1 MPRAKV
7 QKAQA
12 SKPKKVSKSKAVKKS
27 APVPKKIRAVVPAKP
42 YKPAIGG
49 PHDPILAE
57 NPVKAKLKRGE
68 VVVAGTIMTP
78 SADAAVVMASA
89 FDLLWIEGEHSPI
102 TLESTHNIILAT
114 RGMKAAPFVRVP
126 W

>member
-1 MPRAKV
+1 MPRAS
-7 QKAQA
+7 A
-12 SKPKKVSKSKAVKKS
+12 PKKQATKPAKLSKSKAVKK
-27 APVPKKIRAVVPAKP
+27 PTPKTIRKVVPAKNV
-42 YKPAIGG
+42 KVAIGG